1 MYELLISPKKA
12 LKDTKLLIAFSFFVT
27 LLSFFIY
34 ETLKDN
40 IPIFASR
47 VSLYFIITLIL
58 TQFTT
63 KLFEEIEYE
72 EETGKINYLAIIIAY
87 LAISL
92 GMLLGFLLFPG
103 DFKIVDGG
111 KVNPL
116 YILQNN
122 ITLAFTFFLIAFLF
136 GTGAEFL
143 LAYNTDLL
151 AYALRFKPAIFFLAI
166 MEFIA
171 FFHFAIAG
179 AILSIGIVRNKV
191 SRRIILDITKMI
203 IIGLALLILAYFI
216 EINIYVHS

>member
-1 MYELLISPKKA
+1 MYELLINPKKA
-12 LKDTKLLIAFSFFVT
+12 LRDTKLLIAFSFFVT

-40 IPIFASR
+40 ISIFASR

-72 EETGKINYLAIIIAY
+72 EETGKINYLTVVVSY

-92 GMLLGFLLFPG
+92 GMLFGFLLFPG
-103 DFKIVDGG
+103 NFKIIDGG

-143 LAYNTDLL
+143 LAYNADLL
-151 AYALRFKPAIFFLAI
+151 AYALRFKPSIFFLAI
-166 MEFIA
+166 IEFVA
-171 FFHFAIAG
+171 LFHFAIAG
-179 AILSIGIVRNKV
+179 AILSIGIVRNRV
-191 SRRIILDITKMI
+191 SKRIIFDMIKMI
-203 IIGLALLILAYFI
+203 AIGIALLILAYFI
-216 EINIYVHS
+216 EISLYIQ